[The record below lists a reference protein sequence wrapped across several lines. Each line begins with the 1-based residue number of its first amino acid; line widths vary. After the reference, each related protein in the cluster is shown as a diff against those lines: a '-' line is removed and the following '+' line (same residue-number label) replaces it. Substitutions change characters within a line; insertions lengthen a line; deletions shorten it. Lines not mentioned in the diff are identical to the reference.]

1 MSTSYWLVATSSITI
16 GARIGVG
23 PSFCTP
29 APRAVPIGIGD
40 RACHDASVAALVSRS
55 DRLTRPALLGMWL
68 GAFGFGLLSML
79 IAQSHPGATFGG
91 ESWEAGVVELVAGS
105 SMIAAGL
112 YVWWGRG
119 EGRSGFLL
127 AMAGIAWFVLEWD
140 NPGIGI
146 GIAFTVG
153 LAAHALAPASVA
165 HAVLAYP
172 FGGLPSRPERLSV
185 GLAYVDTALILGLL
199 PTLFFD
205 PSRQGCSLCPPNLFV
220 LDSRPDLFESLNV
233 LGIWLGIAWT
243 IGIAALCMWRL
254 VRSSAPVRR
263 LTAPVLLGG
272 IAYLLLVLWG
282 FVHSLPRGLLGTDQ
296 LGFRLWI
303 GQAAALSAI
312 GLSVAWSWLLRRRT
326 RSSMASLVVELGES
340 PPLGALREVLA
351 RSLGDPDL
359 KVAYPLSGPERL
371 VDATGTPVHPA
382 ELERRAVTPLVRKG
396 QTVAML
402 IHRQGLLDDPAVVD
416 EVVAATRLAL
426 ENDRL
431 QAEVLAQL
439 EDLRASRA
447 RIVAT
452 GDAERRR
459 LERDL
464 HDGAQQRLVGLS
476 LALRMA
482 RGKLGPHPDPKLT
495 GLMDRTESAIR
506 TAIDELR
513 ELAHGIYPAVLAD
526 EGLSAAAE
534 ALAYRAT
541 IPIEIIEMPEERF
554 PIPVE
559 TAAYLLIAEVTGA
572 AAELAGAR
580 GVTVDVR
587 RDGKRL
593 VIEVADD
600 RAGDVNR
607 DPESGFTD
615 LADRIGALE
624 GKLQVQFAPAGTR
637 TIRAEIPCES

>member
-1 MSTSYWLVATSSITI
+1 VLAI
-16 GARIGVG
+16 
-23 PSFCTP
+23 
-29 APRAVPIGIGD
+29 
-40 RACHDASVAALVSRS
+40 
-55 DRLTRPALLGMWL
+55 WL
-68 GAFGFGLLSML
+68 GAFGFGLLSLL
-79 IAQSHPGATFGG
+79 IAQSHPGVTFGG
-91 ESWEAGVVELVAGS
+91 ESWQAGVVELVAGWS
-105 SMIAAGL
+105 IIGAGL

-127 AMAGIAWFVLEWD
+127 AIAGMAWFVVDWD

-146 GIAFTVG
+146 GIAFTLG
-153 LAAHALAPASVA
+153 LVAHALAPAFVA

-172 FGGLPSRPERLSV
+172 FGRLPSRRERLSV
-185 GLAYVDTALILGLL
+185 GLAYADTALILGLL
-199 PTLFFD
+199 PALFFD
-205 PSRQGCSLCPPNLFV
+205 PSRQGCSLCPPNLLV

-233 LGIWLGIAWT
+233 WGIWLGIAWT
-243 IGIAALCMWRL
+243 SGIAAVCIWRL
-254 VRSSAPVRR
+254 ARSSAPLRR

-272 IAYLLLVLWG
+272 IAYVLLVLWG
-282 FVHSLPRGLLGTDQ
+282 FVHSLPTGLPGTDQ
-296 LGFRLWI
+296 LEFRLWL

-312 GLSVAWSWLLRRRT
+312 GVGVAWSWLLRRRT
-326 RSSMASLVVELGES
+326 RSLMASLVVELGES
-340 PPLGALREVLA
+340 PPPGALREVLA

-359 KVAYPLSGPERL
+359 KVAHALTDPDRL
-371 VDATGTPVHPA
+371 VDATGTPVDPTA
-382 ELERRAVTPLVRKG
+382 PEGRAVTPLVRKG

-426 ENDRL
+426 DNDRL

-476 LALRMA
+476 LALRLA
-482 RGKLGPHPDPKLT
+482 RGKLGRHPDPKLT
-495 GLMDRTESAIR
+495 GLMDRTDSTLR
-506 TAIDELR
+506 MAIDELR

-526 EGLSAAAE
+526 EGLSAAVE
-534 ALAYRAT
+534 ALADRAT

-554 PIPVE
+554 PMAVE
-559 TAAYLLIAEVTGA
+559 AAAYLLIAEVTGSIA
-572 AAELAGAR
+572 DPGGAR

-587 RDGKRL
+587 HDGKRL
-593 VIEVADD
+593 VIEVTDD
-600 RAGDVNR
+600 GPGDARR
-607 DPESGFTD
+607 DPGSGFTD
-615 LADRIGALE
+615 LADRIGALD
-624 GKLQVQFAPAGTR
+624 GKLRFQWTPAGTR
-637 TIRAEIPCES
+637 SIQAEIPCES